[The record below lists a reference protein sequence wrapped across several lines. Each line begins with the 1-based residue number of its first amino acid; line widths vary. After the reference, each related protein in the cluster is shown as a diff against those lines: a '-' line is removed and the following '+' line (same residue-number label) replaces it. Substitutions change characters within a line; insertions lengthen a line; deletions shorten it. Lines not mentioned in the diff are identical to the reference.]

1 MQENKR
7 LKIGI
12 TIGDMNGVGPEIIL
26 KTFAD
31 KRMLE
36 FCTPII
42 YSSTRTLEF
51 VKKHFKYNIEFN
63 GIKSSAQAE
72 DNRVNVVNCWNEV
85 PQINFGTKDKNI
97 GKHAII
103 SLKAATSDL
112 KQGHVDVIVTAPI
125 NKENIQS
132 DDFNFPGHTDYLDNQ
147 IEGSALMLM
156 VSGNLRIGLLTDH
169 IPVSKIS
176 ESITKELVENKI
188 NTIHKTLVEDF
199 NISKPKIAI
208 LGINPHSGDDGVI
221 GSEEKTVLT
230 PTVERMRENN
240 ILAFGPYS
248 ADSFFGSGEHEP
260 FDAVIAAYHD
270 QGLIPFKTLSFGQG
284 VNFTAG
290 LEKIRTSPDHGT
302 AYSIAGKGIADET
315 SFKEAVFLAIL
326 TYRNRTEHRELI
338 KGAIKKENLTKTK

>member
-1 MQENKR
+1 M

-51 VKKHFKYNIEFN
+51 VKKHFKSNIDFN

-125 NKENIQS
+125 NKDSIQS

-326 TYRNRTEHRELI
+326 TYRNRTEHQELI
-338 KGAIKKENLTKTK
+338 KGAIKEENLTKTK

>member
-1 MQENKR
+1 M

-125 NKENIQS
+125 NKDSIQS

-208 LGINPHSGDDGVI
+208 LGINPHSGDDGLI

-326 TYRNRTEHRELI
+326 TYRNRTEHQELI
-338 KGAIKKENLTKTK
+338 KGAIKEENLTKTK

>member
-1 MQENKR
+1 MQENKT

-42 YSSTRTLEF
+42 YSSIRALEF
-51 VKKHFKYNIEFN
+51 FKKHFKYNIDFN
-63 GIKSSAQAE
+63 DIKSSTQAE
-72 DNRVNVVNCWNEV
+72 DNRVNVVNCWSET

-97 GKHAII
+97 GKHAVI

-112 KQGHVDVIVTAPI
+112 KQGHVDAIVTAPI
-125 NKENIQS
+125 NKGCIQS
-132 DDFNFPGHTDYLDNQ
+132 DEFNFPGHTDYLNNE
-147 IEGSALMLM
+147 IKGNALMLM
-156 VSGNLRIGLLTDH
+156 VSGNLRIGLLTGH

-176 ESITKELVENKI
+176 ESITEEVIENKV
-188 NTIHKTLVEDF
+188 NTIHKTLVKDF

-208 LGINPHSGDDGVI
+208 LGINPHSGDDGLI

-230 PTVERMRENN
+230 PTIQRMRENN

-248 ADSFFGSGEHEP
+248 ADSFFGSGKHEP

-270 QGLIPFKTLSFGQG
+270 QGLIPFKTMSFGQG

-315 SFKEAVFLAIL
+315 SFKEAIFLAIL
-326 TYRNRTEHRELI
+326 TYRNRTEHQELI
-338 KGAIKKENLTKTK
+338 KGAIKEENLTKTK

>member
-36 FCTPII
+36 FCTPVI
-42 YSSTRTLEF
+42 YSSTKTLEF
-51 VKKHFKYNIEFN
+51 VKKHFEYNIDFN
-63 GIKSSAQAE
+63 GIKSSTQAE
-72 DNRVNVVNCWNEV
+72 DNKVNIVNCWSETL
-85 PQINFGTKDKNI
+85 QINFGTKDKNI

-103 SLKAATSDL
+103 SLKAAISDL
-112 KQGHVDVIVTAPI
+112 KQNYLDVVVTAPI
-125 NKENIQS
+125 NKECVQS
-132 DDFNFPGHTDYLDNQ
+132 EEFKFPGHTDYLDNE
-147 IEGSALMLM
+147 IEGKALMLM

-176 ESITKELVENKI
+176 ESITKEVVENKI

-199 NISKPKIAI
+199 KISKPKIAI
-208 LGINPHSGDDGVI
+208 LGINPHSGDGGLI
-221 GSEEKTVLT
+221 GAEEKTVLF
-230 PTVERMRENN
+230 PVFEKMRENN
-240 ILAFGPYS
+240 LLVFGPYS
-248 ADSFFGSGEHEP
+248 ADSFFGSGQYES
-260 FDAVIAAYHD
+260 FDAVVATYHD

-290 LEKIRTSPDHGT
+290 LKKIRTSPDHGT

-315 SFKEAVFLAIL
+315 SFKEAIFLAIA
-326 TYRNRTEHRELI
+326 TYRNRTEHQELTM
-338 KGAIKKENLTKTK
+338 GAIKEENPTKTK

>member
-1 MQENKR
+1 
-7 LKIGI
+7 
-12 TIGDMNGVGPEIIL
+12 MNGVGPEIIL

-51 VKKHFKYNIEFN
+51 VKKHFKSNIDFN

-72 DNRVNVVNCWNEV
+72 DNKVNVVNCWSEA

-112 KQGHVDVIVTAPI
+112 KQGYVDAIVTAPI
-125 NKENIQS
+125 NKDSIQS

-326 TYRNRTEHRELI
+326 TYRNRTEHQELI
-338 KGAIKKENLTKTK
+338 KGAIKEENLTKTK

>member
-1 MQENKR
+1 MQENKM

-326 TYRNRTEHRELI
+326 TYRNRTEHQELI
-338 KGAIKKENLTKTK
+338 KGAIKEENLTKTK

>member
-1 MQENKR
+1 M

-72 DNRVNVVNCWNEV
+72 DNRVNVVNCWSEA

-125 NKENIQS
+125 NKDSIQS

-326 TYRNRTEHRELI
+326 TYRNRTEHQELI
-338 KGAIKKENLTKTK
+338 KGAIKEENLTKTK

>member
-1 MQENKR
+1 MQENKT

-26 KTFAD
+26 KTFVD

-42 YSSTRTLEF
+42 YSSIRALEF
-51 VKKHFKYNIEFN
+51 FKKHFKYNIDFN
-63 GIKSSAQAE
+63 VIKSSTQAE
-72 DNRVNVVNCWNEV
+72 DNRVNVVNCWSET
-85 PQINFGTKDKNI
+85 PHINFGTKDKNI
-97 GKHAII
+97 GKHAVI

-112 KQGHVDVIVTAPI
+112 KQDHVDAIVTAPI
-125 NKENIQS
+125 NKDCIQS
-132 DDFNFPGHTDYLDNQ
+132 DEFNFPGHTEYLNNE
-147 IEGSALMLM
+147 IEGNALMLM
-156 VSGNLRIGLLTDH
+156 VSGNLRIGLLTGH
-169 IPVSKIS
+169 VPVSKIS
-176 ESITKELVENKI
+176 ESITEEVIENKV

-199 NISKPKIAI
+199 NISKPKMAI
-208 LGINPHSGDDGVI
+208 LGINPHSGDDGLI

-230 PTVERMRENN
+230 PTIQRMRENN

-248 ADSFFGSGEHEP
+248 ADSFFGSGKHEP

-270 QGLIPFKTLSFGQG
+270 QGLIPFKTMSFGQG

-326 TYRNRTEHRELI
+326 TYRNRTEHQELI
-338 KGAIKKENLTKTK
+338 KGAIKEENLTKTK

>member
-1 MQENKR
+1 M

-326 TYRNRTEHRELI
+326 TYRNRTEHQELI
-338 KGAIKKENLTKTK
+338 KGAIKEENLTKTK

>member
-1 MQENKR
+1 M

-51 VKKHFKYNIEFN
+51 VKKHFKSNIDFN

-112 KQGHVDVIVTAPI
+112 KQGYVDAIVTAPI
-125 NKENIQS
+125 NKDSIQS

-326 TYRNRTEHRELI
+326 TYRNRTEHQELI
-338 KGAIKKENLTKTK
+338 KGAIKEENLTKTK

>member
-1 MQENKR
+1 M

-125 NKENIQS
+125 NKDSIQS

-199 NISKPKIAI
+199 KISKPKIAI

-326 TYRNRTEHRELI
+326 TYRNRTEHQELI
-338 KGAIKKENLTKTK
+338 KGAIKEENLTKTK

>member
-1 MQENKR
+1 M

-51 VKKHFKYNIEFN
+51 VKKHFKSNIDFN

-72 DNRVNVVNCWNEV
+72 DNKVNVVNCWSEA

-112 KQGHVDVIVTAPI
+112 KQGYVDAIVTAPI
-125 NKENIQS
+125 NKDSIQS

-326 TYRNRTEHRELI
+326 TYRNRTEHQELI
-338 KGAIKKENLTKTK
+338 KGAIKEENLTKTK

>member
-1 MQENKR
+1 M

-125 NKENIQS
+125 NKDSIQS

-315 SFKEAVFLAIL
+315 SFKEAIFLAIL
-326 TYRNRTEHRELI
+326 TYRNRTEHQELI
-338 KGAIKKENLTKTK
+338 KGAIKEENLTKTK

>member
-1 MQENKR
+1 M

-112 KQGHVDVIVTAPI
+112 KQGYVDAIVTAPI
-125 NKENIQS
+125 NKDSIQS

-208 LGINPHSGDDGVI
+208 LGINPHSGDDGLI

-230 PTVERMRENN
+230 PTIQRMRENN

-248 ADSFFGSGEHEP
+248 ADSFFGSGKHEP

-270 QGLIPFKTLSFGQG
+270 QGLIPFKTMSFGQG

-315 SFKEAVFLAIL
+315 SFKEAIFLAIL
-326 TYRNRTEHRELI
+326 TYRNRTEHQELI
-338 KGAIKKENLTKTK
+338 KGAIKEENLTKTK

>member
-1 MQENKR
+1 M

-156 VSGNLRIGLLTDH
+156 VSGNLKIGLLTDH

-326 TYRNRTEHRELI
+326 TYRNRTEHQELI
-338 KGAIKKENLTKTK
+338 KGAIKEENLTKTK

>member
-1 MQENKR
+1 M

-125 NKENIQS
+125 NKDSIQS

-208 LGINPHSGDDGVI
+208 LGINPHSGDDGLI
-221 GSEEKTVLT
+221 GSEEKTVLA
-230 PTVERMRENN
+230 PTVQRMRENN

-248 ADSFFGSGEHEP
+248 ADSFFGSGKHEP

-270 QGLIPFKTLSFGQG
+270 QGLIPFKTMSFGQG

-315 SFKEAVFLAIL
+315 SFKEAIFLAIL
-326 TYRNRTEHRELI
+326 TYRNRTEHQELI
-338 KGAIKKENLTKTK
+338 KGAIKEENLTKTK

>member
-1 MQENKR
+1 M

-125 NKENIQS
+125 NKDSIQS
-132 DDFNFPGHTDYLDNQ
+132 NDFNFPGHTDYLDNQ

-326 TYRNRTEHRELI
+326 TYRNRTEHQELI
-338 KGAIKKENLTKTK
+338 KGAIKEENLTKTK

>member
-1 MQENKR
+1 M

-51 VKKHFKYNIEFN
+51 VKKHFKYNIDFN

>member
-1 MQENKR
+1 M

-51 VKKHFKYNIEFN
+51 VKKHFKSNIDFN

-72 DNRVNVVNCWNEV
+72 DNRVNVVNCWSEA

-125 NKENIQS
+125 NKDSIQS

-326 TYRNRTEHRELI
+326 TYRNRTEHQELI
-338 KGAIKKENLTKTK
+338 KGAIKEENLTKTK